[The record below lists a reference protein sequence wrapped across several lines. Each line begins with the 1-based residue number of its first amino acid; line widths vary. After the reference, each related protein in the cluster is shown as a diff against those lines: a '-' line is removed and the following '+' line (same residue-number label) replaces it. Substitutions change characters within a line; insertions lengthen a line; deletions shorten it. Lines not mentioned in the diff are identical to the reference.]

1 MEEHN
6 NNLRTYRDAPEQSKR
21 WVGDKIVKIRE
32 RKEAWFINHSIKLAD
47 LARVSSSHVLFDLLE
62 IFKKAS
68 GLTIN
73 FTKTE
78 GMCMGIGSS
87 RNNKKKVFGIKWPR
101 ESINALGVLYTY
113 DQKLL
118 RENNFTENLDKIT
131 KLTDVW
137 SSSGLSIY
145 STVVIIKTLFILKFV
160 YVASLLNANPE
171 WRGHWIE
178 SITI

>member
-1 MEEHN
+1 MK
-6 NNLRTYRDAPEQSKR
+6 TYRDAPKQSKR
-21 WVGDKIVKIRE
+21 LVGDKIVKIRE
-32 RKEAWFINHSIKLAD
+32 RKEAWFIDHSIKLAN
-47 LARVSSSHVLFDLLE
+47 LADASSNHVLFDLLE

-73 FTKTE
+73 LPKLKVRAC
-78 GMCMGIGSS
+78 GLGPPGIT
-87 RNNKKKVFGIKWPR
+87 KKKVFGIKWPR
-101 ESINALGVLYTY
+101 ESINALGVLYTC

-118 RENNFTENLDKIT
+118 LENNFTENLDKIT
-131 KLTDVW
+131 KLTNVW

-145 STVVIIKTLFILKFV
+145 SKVVIIKTLFILKFA